1 MRLGFRRGV
10 LFLLLCLLV
19 PFFIFSP
26 ASAEDATDVTAAV
39 KRARDSGVPENVLS
53 QMLAFGY
60 KYNLKAVE
68 MANFVNITREAKEE
82 DLPISPLVSK
92 MEEGLGKRI
101 HAGIIERVLR
111 QQLSQYRFAR
121 RVAHKTMNRWSIP
134 TQSLESGELVR
145 LGKTLSMGISRQ
157 EMEGFF
163 ARAPQAPIAEIVNA
177 LELMAALKQSHLQT
191 EMSEE
196 IVFTGLKKGF
206 FSKTAWDLPLMVSA
220 AKSKKIADEKIKAVA
235 IEVVSGKK
243 SVLKAHTDLGLDPH
257 NLVLGPQFSGSP
269 SESTGK
275 GEGTGDSDGMGS
287 GSGDAGGMGDGGSS
301 GGMGGDSGDAG
312 GMGDG
317 SGSGGMGGGAG
328 GSGGS
333 GSGEG
338 SH

>member
-1 MRLGFRRGV
+1 MRLGFRRSV
-10 LFLLLCLLV
+10 LFLLLCLLAS
-19 PFFIFSP
+19 FFIFSL

-39 KRARDSGVPENVLS
+39 KQARDSGVPENILS

-60 KYNLKAVE
+60 KYNLTAVE
-68 MANFVNITREAKEE
+68 MANFVSITSEAKEE
-82 DLPISPLVSK
+82 NLPVEPLVSK

-121 RVAHKTMNRWSIP
+121 RVAHKTMNRWSVP
-134 TQSLESGELVR
+134 PQSLESRELVR
-145 LGKTLSMGISRQ
+145 LSKTLSMGISRQ

-163 ARAPQAPIAEIVNA
+163 ARAPQAPFAEIVNA

-191 EMSEE
+191 EMSEQ

-206 FSKTAWDLPLMVSA
+206 FSKTAWNLSLMVSA
-220 AKSKKIADEKIKAVA
+220 AKSKKVADEKIKAAA

-243 SVLKAHTDLGLDPH
+243 SVLKAHTELGLDPQG
-257 NLVLGPQFSGSP
+257 LARGPQFSGSS

-275 GEGTGDSDGMGS
+275 GEGTGHGAGDSGGMGS
-287 GSGDAGGMGDGGSS
+287 GSG
-301 GGMGGDSGDAG
+301 
-312 GMGDG
+312 
-317 SGSGGMGGGAG
+317 GSGGPGGSGGGPG

-333 GSGEG
+333 GGGPGGSGGSGGGGG

>member
-26 ASAEDATDVTAAV
+26 ASAENATDVTAAV

-111 QQLSQYRFAR
+111 QQLSQYRFTR
-121 RVAHKTMNRWSIP
+121 KVAYKTMNRWSIP

-145 LGKTLSMGISRQ
+145 LSKTLSMGISRQ

-206 FSKTAWDLPLMVSA
+206 FSKTAWNLPLMVSA
-220 AKSKKIADEKIKAVA
+220 AKSKKVADEKIKAVA
-235 IEVVSGKK
+235 I
-243 SVLKAHTDLGLDPH
+243 
-257 NLVLGPQFSGSP
+257 
-269 SESTGK
+269 
-275 GEGTGDSDGMGS
+275 
-287 GSGDAGGMGDGGSS
+287 
-301 GGMGGDSGDAG
+301 
-312 GMGDG
+312 
-317 SGSGGMGGGAG
+317 
-328 GSGGS
+328 
-333 GSGEG
+333 
-338 SH
+338 

>member
-1 MRLGFRRGV
+1 M
-10 LFLLLCLLV
+10 FLLLCLLV

-39 KRARDSGVPENVLS
+39 KRARDSGVPENILS

-82 DLPISPLVSK
+82 SLPIDPLVSK
-92 MEEGLGKRI
+92 IEEGLGKRI

-121 RVAHKTMNRWSIP
+121 RIVHKAMNRWSIP

-145 LGKTLSMGISRQ
+145 LSKTLSMGISRQ

-177 LELMAALKQSHLQT
+177 LELMAALNQSHLQT
-191 EMSEE
+191 EISEE

-206 FSKTAWDLPLMVSA
+206 FSKTAWNLPLMVSA
-220 AKSKKIADEKIKAVA
+220 AKSKKVADEKIKAAA
-235 IEVVSGKK
+235 IEVVSGGK
-243 SVLKAHTDLGLDPH
+243 SVLKAHTELGLDPH
-257 NLVLGPQFSGSP
+257 DLVRGPQFSGSP
-269 SESTGK
+269 SEGPGK
-275 GEGTGDSDGMGS
+275 GEETGHGTGDSGGMGGG
-287 GSGDAGGMGDGGSS
+287 GSSGGMGDGGS
-301 GGMGGDSGDAG
+301 
-312 GMGDG
+312 
-317 SGSGGMGGGAG
+317 SGGMGGGAG

-333 GSGEG
+333 GGAGG

>member
-1 MRLGFRRGV
+1 MRLGFRQGV

-39 KRARDSGVPENVLS
+39 KRARDSGIPENVLS

-60 KYNLKAVE
+60 KYNLKAFE

-82 DLPISPLVSK
+82 NLPIGPLVSK

-111 QQLSQYRFAR
+111 QQLSQYRFTR
-121 RVAHKTMNRWSIP
+121 RVAYKTMSRWSIP
-134 TQSLESGELVR
+134 AQSLESGELVR
-145 LGKTLSMGISRQ
+145 LSKTLSMGISRQ

-206 FSKTAWDLPLMVSA
+206 FSKTAWDLPLLVSA
-220 AKSKKIADEKIKAVA
+220 AKSKKVADEKIKAAA

-243 SVLKAHTDLGLDPH
+243 SVLKAHTELGLDPH
-257 NLVLGPQFSGSP
+257 DLVRGPQFSGSP
-269 SESTGK
+269 SEGTGK
-275 GEGTGDSDGMGS
+275 GDGTGH
-287 GSGDAGGMGDGGSS
+287 S
-301 GGMGGDSGDAG
+301 GGMGS
-312 GMGDG
+312 
-317 SGSGGMGGGAG
+317 GAG

-333 GSGEG
+333 GGGSGGPGGSGGGPGGSGGSGGGGG

>member
-39 KRARDSGVPENVLS
+39 KRARDSGVPENVLN

-82 DLPISPLVSK
+82 NLPIGPLVSK

-111 QQLSQYRFAR
+111 QQLSQYRFTR
-121 RVAHKTMNRWSIP
+121 KVAYKTMNRWSIP

-145 LGKTLSMGISRQ
+145 LSKTLSMGISRQ

-177 LELMAALKQSHLQT
+177 LELMAALKQSNLQT

-206 FSKTAWDLPLMVSA
+206 FSKTAWNLPLMVSA
-220 AKSKKIADEKIKAVA
+220 AKSKKVADEKIKAAA

-243 SVLKAHTDLGLDPH
+243 SVLKAHTELGLDS
-257 NLVLGPQFSGSP
+257 NDLVRGPQFSGSP
-269 SESTGK
+269 SESPGK
-275 GEGTGDSDGMGS
+275 GEGTGHGAGDSDGMGS
-287 GSGDAGGMGDGGSS
+287 GSGDAGGMG
-301 GGMGGDSGDAG
+301 GDSGDA
-312 GMGDG
+312 
-317 SGSGGMGGGAG
+317 GGMGGGAG

-333 GSGEG
+333 GGGSGGSGGSGGGEG

>member
-68 MANFVNITREAKEE
+68 IANFVNITREAKEE
-82 DLPISPLVSK
+82 DLPIGPLVSK

-101 HAGIIERVLR
+101 HAEMIDRVLR
-111 QQLSQYRFAR
+111 QQLSQYHFAR
-121 RVAHKTMNRWSIP
+121 KVVHKTMNRWSIP
-134 TQSLESGELVR
+134 TQSLEPGELVR
-145 LGKTLSMGISRQ
+145 LSKTLSMGISRQ

-206 FSKTAWDLPLMVSA
+206 FSKTAWNLPLMVSS
-220 AKSKKIADEKIKAVA
+220 AKSKKVADEKIKAAA

-243 SVLKAHTDLGLDPH
+243 SVLKAHTELGLDSH
-257 NLVLGPQFSGSP
+257 DLVLGPQFSGSP
-269 SESTGK
+269 SESPGK
-275 GEGTGDSDGMGS
+275 GVGTGHGTGDSDGMGS
-287 GSGDAGGMGDGGSS
+287 GAG
-301 GGMGGDSGDAG
+301 
-312 GMGDG
+312 
-317 SGSGGMGGGAG
+317 GSGGSGDGPGGSGGGAG

-333 GSGEG
+333 GGGAGGSGGSGGSGGGGG

>member
-1 MRLGFRRGV
+1 MTLGFRRGV

-26 ASAEDATDVTAAV
+26 ASAGDATDVTAAV
-39 KRARDSGVPENVLS
+39 KRARDSGVPENMLS

-82 DLPISPLVSK
+82 NLPIGPLVSK

-111 QQLSQYRFAR
+111 QQLSQYRFTR
-121 RVAHKTMNRWSIP
+121 KVAYKTMDRWSIP
-134 TQSLESGELVR
+134 AQSLESGELVR
-145 LGKTLSMGISRQ
+145 LSKTLSMGISRQ

-163 ARAPQAPIAEIVNA
+163 ARVPQAPIAEITNA

-196 IVFTGLKKGF
+196 IVFTGLKKDF
-206 FSKTAWDLPLMVSA
+206 FSKTAWNLPLMVSA
-220 AKSKKIADEKIKAVA
+220 AKSKKVSDEKIKTAA

-243 SVLKAHTDLGLDPH
+243 TVFKAHTELGLDPQE
-257 NLVLGPQFSGSP
+257 LARGPQFSGSP
-269 SESTGK
+269 SEGTGK
-275 GEGTGDSDGMGS
+275 GQGTGHGTGDSHGMGS
-287 GSGDAGGMGDGGSS
+287 GSGDAS
-301 GGMGGDSGDAG
+301 

-317 SGSGGMGGGAG
+317 SGSGGMGGGSGGSGGCGGPGA

-333 GSGEG
+333 GGGGG

>member
-1 MRLGFRRGV
+1 MKLEFRRGV

-26 ASAEDATDVTAAV
+26 ASAENATDVTAAV

-68 MANFVNITREAKEE
+68 MANFVNIIREAKEE
-82 DLPISPLVSK
+82 DLPIGPLVSK

-101 HAGIIERVLR
+101 HAEIIERVLR
-111 QQLSQYRFAR
+111 QQLSQYHFAR
-121 RVAHKTMNRWSIP
+121 RVVHKTMNRWSIP

-145 LGKTLSMGISRQ
+145 LSKTLSMGISRQ

-163 ARAPQAPIAEIVNA
+163 ARAPQAPIGEIVNA

-206 FSKTAWDLPLMVSA
+206 FSKTAWNLPLMVSA

>member
-1 MRLGFRRGV
+1 MRLRFKRGV

-26 ASAEDATDVTAAV
+26 ATAEDATDVTAVV

-53 QMLAFGY
+53 EMLAFGY
-60 KYNLKAVE
+60 KYNLKAVV
-68 MANFVNITREAKEE
+68 MANFIDITREANEE
-82 DLPISPLVSK
+82 NLPIDPLVSK

-121 RVAHKTMNRWSIP
+121 RVSHKTMNRWRIP
-134 TQSLESGELVR
+134 PQSLESGELVR
-145 LGKTLSMGISRQ
+145 LSKTLSMGISRQ

-191 EMSEE
+191 EMTEE

-206 FSKTAWDLPLMVSA
+206 FSKTAWNLPLMVSA
-220 AKSKKIADEKIKAVA
+220 AKSKKIADEKIKAA
-235 IEVVSGKK
+235 TIEVVSGKK
-243 SVLKAHTDLGLDPH
+243 SVLKAHTELGLDPH
-257 NLVLGPQFSGSP
+257 DLVLGPQFSGPP

-275 GEGTGDSDGMGS
+275 GDGTGHGEGDSGGMGS
-287 GSGDAGGMGDGGSS
+287 GGGN
-301 GGMGGDSGDAG
+301 A
-312 GMGDG
+312 
-317 SGSGGMGGGAG
+317 GGMGGGAG

-333 GSGEG
+333 GGGAGGSGGSGDGGG

>member
-1 MRLGFRRGV
+1 MRLRFRRGV

-39 KRARDSGVPENVLS
+39 KRARDSGVPENMLS

-82 DLPISPLVSK
+82 DLPIGPLVSK

-101 HAGIIERVLR
+101 HAEIIERVLR
-111 QQLSQYRFAR
+111 QQLSQYHFAR

-134 TQSLESGELVR
+134 TQSLESGELAR
-145 LGKTLSMGISRQ
+145 LSKTLSMGISRQ

-177 LELMAALKQSHLQT
+177 LELMAALKQSNLQT

-243 SVLKAHTDLGLDPH
+243 SVLKAHTELGLDPH
-257 NLVLGPQFSGSP
+257 DLASGPQFSGSP

-317 SGSGGMGGGAG
+317 SGSGGMGGGPG

-333 GSGEG
+333 GGGEG
-338 SH
+338 NH